1 MNIKNVLLIEDN
13 LELQTLISNFLKSYD
28 YVCKVYSE
36 PVEALKDFEEN
47 HFKYAIVILDLGLP
61 KMDGFD
67 LFKKLKEVRD
77 IPIIISTARDDIGN
91 KIYGFELGAA
101 DYLSKPYE
109 PRELV
114 LRIDAILKRYENDKE
129 KIYKNNKELKIADLI
144 IDMRK
149 NKVFLE
155 NQEIEF
161 TKIESEIFFMFIS
174 NINKV
179 VSREDIVNQTSLKKD
194 TKNRTI
200 DTHISNIRYKIN
212 DDPKNPTYI
221 KSAWGIGYKFIN
233 KN

>member
-1 MNIKNVLLIEDN
+1 LNIKNVLLIEDN
-13 LELQTLISNFLKSYD
+13 IELQKLISDFLKGYN
-28 YVCKVYSE
+28 YICKGYSQ
-36 PVEALKDFEEN
+36 PLEALKEFEKN
-47 HFKYAIVILDLGLP
+47 HFKYVIVILDLGLP

-67 LFKKLKEVRD
+67 LFKKLKEIKDV
-77 IPIIISTARDDIGN
+77 PIVISTARDDIGN

-114 LRIDAILKRYENDKE
+114 LRIDAILKRYEKE
-129 KIYKNNKELKIADLI
+129 KVYEYNSELKIAELVIDLN
-144 IDMRK
+144 K

-155 NQEIEF
+155 NHEIEF

-194 TKNRTI
+194 AKNRTI
-200 DTHISNIRYKIN
+200 DMHISNIRFKIN
-212 DDPKNPTYI
+212 DDPKKPKYI
-221 KSAWGIGYKFIN
+221 KSTWGIGYKFIN
-233 KN
+233 EN